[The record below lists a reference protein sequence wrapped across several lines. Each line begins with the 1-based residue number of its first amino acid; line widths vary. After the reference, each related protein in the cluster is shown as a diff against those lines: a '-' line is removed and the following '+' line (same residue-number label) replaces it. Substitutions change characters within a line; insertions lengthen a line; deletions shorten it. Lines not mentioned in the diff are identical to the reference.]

1 VGQDGRVEIN
11 ETVLPGV
18 GVRYELTTR
27 AGVRLCVVARRD
39 QRMELL
45 VFDRDDPD
53 MGREVAVMTEAEATA
68 LGEILGAPR
77 LTEQLA
83 DLNREVPGLASGRI
97 EVQST
102 SRYVGG
108 TLGDTRARTRTGAS
122 IVALVRGTDVIA
134 SPTPSQPLLA
144 GDVLVVIGTAEAI
157 DGVRAIIDRD

>member
-1 VGQDGRVEIN
+1 VEIN

-18 GVRYELTTR
+18 GVRYEFTTR
-27 AGVRLCVVARRD
+27 SGIRLGVVARRD

-45 VFDRDDPD
+45 VYDADDPD
-53 MGREVAVMTEAEATA
+53 VGREVAVMTEAEATA

-77 LTEQLA
+77 LTEQFA

-97 EVQST
+97 EVPGT
-102 SRYVGG
+102 SRYVGR

-122 IVALVRGTDVIA
+122 IVALVRGTEVIA
-134 SPTPSQPLLA
+134 SPTPAEPLLA

-157 DGVRAIIDRD
+157 DGVRTIVERD